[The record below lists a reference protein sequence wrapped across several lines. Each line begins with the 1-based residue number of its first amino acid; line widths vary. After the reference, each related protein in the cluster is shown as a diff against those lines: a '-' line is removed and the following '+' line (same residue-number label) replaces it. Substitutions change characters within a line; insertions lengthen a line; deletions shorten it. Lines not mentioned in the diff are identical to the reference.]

1 MLVLR
6 PHPDVCA
13 MYPPQAE
20 RQFLQAIHRS
30 GTLSHMLSY
39 SEVLPKKVVLINGVP
54 HEVLSSWVFR
64 KQMRKPVN
72 QTKLRN
78 LVNSSTIEMT
88 FHQAD
93 KIEEADLDKRIIKF
107 IYARNDEYWFMDPKN
122 PKDRFPLSEEIIGD
136 AGKYLKQDMTVDAV
150 VFEEKVMLIKI
161 PIKVEL
167 KVTEAPPNIRGNT
180 AQGGNKVVTL
190 ETGATAQVP
199 MFINQGDGV
208 RINTDTGEYVERV

>member
-1 MLVLR
+1 LQQ
-6 PHPDVCA
+6 HGWSDKIPD
-13 MYPPQAE
+13 
-20 RQFLQAIHRS
+20 
-30 GTLSHMLSY
+30 MLSY
-39 SEVLPKKVVLINGVP
+39 SEVLPKKVVLIDGVP

-78 LVNSSTIEMT
+78 LINGSTIEMT

-93 KIEEADLDKRIIKF
+93 KIEEADLDKRVIKF

-122 PKDRFPLSEEIIGD
+122 PKDRFPLSEDLLGTV
-136 AGKYLKQDMTVDAV
+136 GQYLKQDTLVDAV
-150 VFEEKVMLIKI
+150 VFEERVIKISI
-161 PIKVEL
+161 PIKVDL

-199 MFINQGDGV
+199 MFINQGDV
-208 RINTDTGEYVERV
+208 LRINTETGEYTERVGKS

>member
-1 MLVLR
+1 
-6 PHPDVCA
+6 
-13 MYPPQAE
+13 
-20 RQFLQAIHRS
+20 
-30 GTLSHMLSY
+30 MLSY
-39 SEVLPKKVVLINGVP
+39 SEVLPKKVVLIDGVP

-78 LVNSSTIEMT
+78 LINGSTIEMT

-93 KIEEADLDKRIIKF
+93 KIEEADLDKRVIKF

-122 PKDRFPLSEEIIGD
+122 PKDRFPLSEDLLGTV
-136 AGKYLKQDMTVDAV
+136 GQYLKQDTLVDAV
-150 VFEEKVMLIKI
+150 VFEERVIKISI
-161 PIKVEL
+161 PIKVDL

-199 MFINQGDGV
+199 MFINQGDTI